1 MALFP
6 INASILLE
14 AKKKNMNKNIKINP
28 EESDYDVIAEEDDTR
43 DTTTD
48 ENEDE
53 NTPSEAD
60 NTENDYTSYIEEDEI
75 VSDTSTSDIDDD
87 IGPTDN
93 GEEETDSATDY
104 TGMDD
109 SDSDSSDNIDSD
121 MDNTPSEDDNSYSE
135 DNDTSTDDNPES
147 TNEGDITNTDAEKN
161 SLIMKDFLNL
171 YYFSKNILEKLS
183 SFDKGDVMVN
193 SIVSQVIKNITL
205 LRTKLYDYIVN
216 SFSDKYIH
224 NLYQYNFF
232 IQGLNINIEMLKK
245 IKDFNPN

>member
-14 AKKKNMNKNIKINP
+14 AKKKNVNKNIKINP
-28 EESDYDVIAEEDDTR
+28 EESDYDAIAEDDDTQ

-60 NTENDYTSYIEEDEI
+60 NTENDYTSYIEEDET
-75 VSDTSTSDIDDD
+75 VSDTNTSDTDDD
-87 IGPTDN
+87 IEPTDN

-121 MDNTPSEDDNSYSE
+121 MDDSTSEDDSYS
-135 DNDTSTDDNPES
+135 DDTDTSTDDNPES
-147 TNEGDITNTDAEKN
+147 NNEEEITNTDAEKN
-161 SLIMKDFLNL
+161 SLLMKDFLNL
-171 YYFSKNILEKLS
+171 YYFSKNMLEKLS
-183 SFDKGDVMVN
+183 SFDKGDVMIN
-193 SIVSQVIKNITL
+193 SIVSQVVKNITL